1 MANADTKTRREPIV
15 VKFEK
20 LTFVASPL
28 PWRKRNDLG
37 EAIVKSYG
45 AALQRSLTSTTK
57 DADGNEV
64 IDFHFSESGIAY
76 DKIIPLAFPD
86 QNEADFAD
94 LPFEVLV
101 DEVLE
106 AALVVNGL
114 ERQRYM
120 LDMGKAVVGPSDLAT
135 ASDDGPKTESS
146 PD

>member
-1 MANADTKTRREPIV
+1 MSDTKTRREPIV

-20 LTFVASPL
+20 STFVAEPL

-37 EAIVKSYG
+37 EAIVQSYG
-45 AALQRSLTSTTK
+45 AALQQSLASTVT
-57 DADGNEV
+57 DADGNEQ
-64 IDFHFSESGIAY
+64 IDLHFAEAQIAY
-76 DKIIPLAFPD
+76 DKIIPLAFPGND
-86 QNEADFAD
+86 AADFAD

-120 LDMGKAVVGPSDLAT
+120 LDMGKAVAGPELSAPG
-135 ASDDGPKTESS
+135 SDDGPKIESS